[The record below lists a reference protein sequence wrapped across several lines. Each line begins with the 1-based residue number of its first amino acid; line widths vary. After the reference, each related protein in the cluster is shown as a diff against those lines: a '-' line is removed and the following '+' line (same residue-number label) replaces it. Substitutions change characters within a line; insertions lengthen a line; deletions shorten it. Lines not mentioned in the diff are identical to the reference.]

1 MKREEA
7 KVLWR
12 NLEETERETRLRL
25 ALLGGWILVL
35 WGGIWVM
42 GSLLTAWSPGMAE
55 RFWTVASPLGGLLSF
70 YLGFRQGAI
79 VRTPLGLQTFYFWSL
94 LTLFFLLHWI
104 FLLPPK
110 GLEGESFLISLVAF
124 AYAYVGTLWQIPG
137 ITWAGLG
144 LFALDLLLFRL
155 FPEYFHLGIGLVGLL
170 GLAYGG
176 RLLWRW
182 TR

>member
-1 MKREEA
+1 VKQEEA

-35 WGGIWVM
+35 WGGIWAM
-42 GSLLTAWSPGMAE
+42 GSLLTVWSPGMAE

-70 YLGFRQGAI
+70 YLGFRQGVS

-110 GLEGESFLISLVAF
+110 GLEGKASSSAWWPSP
-124 AYAYVGTLWQIPG
+124 TL
-137 ITWAGLG
+137 TWARSGRFLG
-144 LFALDLLLFRL
+144 SPGPGSASS
-155 FPEYFHLGIGLVGLL
+155 P
-170 GLAYGG
+170 
-176 RLLWRW
+176 
-182 TR
+182 